1 MLRPRH
7 RPGRLLAGLLAAVL
21 LAGCGAAPTATP
33 PPTATPLPPAAPTA
47 TAAPL
52 GPLGPFG
59 TATGSPGLPVRPGAT
74 IGARLP
80 ATGSPVLPAGPP
92 TPTAYSAG
100 AVAPAADGTCP
111 ADHPLK
117 AVRLGQTYHRP
128 DQASYARVRAEEC
141 FATAADAEAAGYR
154 AAPR

>member
-47 TAAPL
+47 AI
-52 GPLGPFG
+52 GPLGP
-59 TATGSPGLPVRPGAT
+59 ATGSPILSVRPGAT

-80 ATGSPVLPAGPP
+80 ATGSPALPVGPP
-92 TPTAYSAG
+92 TPTAFSAG
-100 AVAPAADGTCP
+100 AVAPAADGSCP

-117 AVRLGQTYHRP
+117 AVRLGQTYHSP
-128 DQASYARVRAEEC
+128 DQASYTRVRAEEC